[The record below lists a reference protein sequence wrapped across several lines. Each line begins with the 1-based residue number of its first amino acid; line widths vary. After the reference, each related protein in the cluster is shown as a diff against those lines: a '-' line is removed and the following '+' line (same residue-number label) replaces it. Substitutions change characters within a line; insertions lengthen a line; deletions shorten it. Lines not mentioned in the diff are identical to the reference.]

1 MSKKGTLSSCYRA
14 TSIMATFLL
23 ILPALI
29 SRDTKVIARSQASS
43 IHEAE
48 RTKEIGSAL
57 TDKYYS
63 SSMVPPSV
71 VSWLIIKITVMAPW
85 LNCK

>member
-1 MSKKGTLSSCYRA
+1 
-14 TSIMATFLL
+14 MATFLL

-63 SSMVPPSV
+63 SSMVPLPPSV

>member
-1 MSKKGTLSSCYRA
+1 
-14 TSIMATFLL
+14 MATFLL

-57 TDKYYS
+57 TDKYYGS
-63 SSMVPPSV
+63 VVPPSV